1 MRFYIHYETQK
12 KLLTAE
18 SYTELLQSACQMFSL
33 SQESAQL
40 FFIDKS
46 DKSEISISSQDD
58 FNEIMAEIEDLKSQG
73 DTSKPV
79 IKILATKPTSN
90 PLQPVPSEVQSVT
103 SAAIIAPI
111 RNTETETAAASN
123 NESPANKEDD
133 AGLLQ

>member
-1 MRFYIHYETQK
+1 
-12 KLLTAE
+12 
-18 SYTELLQSACQMFSL
+18 MFSL
-33 SQESAQL
+33 GQDAVQL

-79 IKILATKPTSN
+79 IKIVATKPASN
-90 PLQPVPSEVQSVT
+90 QLRPVSSDVQSVT

-111 RNTETETAAASN
+111 RNSETETAAVST
-123 NESPANKEDD
+123 NESPAAQEDN
-133 AGLLQ
+133 AGLLQQIN